1 VTGQHSRARETVA
14 SAAQYALLGGFAST
28 AAGISAQGLVG
39 FARSNMD
46 LRGPWPYL
54 MFFALDGAAGVCA
67 VLLVR
72 RAARAE
78 PGLAPRLA
86 VWGLVASSS
95 FFNWTHAPRRPAAPE
110 AFGLMPVIAAL
121 LFEFCLQEM
130 RLRTANRADR
140 TLGALRWLRPAERV
154 RVQLCMAADQQV
166 SAEEATSRVR
176 IDAAG
181 RRLYHLRALLGAG
194 EQAARPGMLTGLRI
208 RRAER
213 RAYGALI
220 RAGFTEPLIA
230 FAVLRQVQVMTQ
242 TATLARLDY
251 GTADAAHAAIANLIS
266 STSAAAPVSGPAHPA
281 ARDATATEIAAED
294 RSPSASLNGHRLDG
308 GTPARAVTAAGRE
321 PETSQREDDPDLGN
335 HDTELVAAAKR
346 IVAGTRHAGTRLS
359 QIALAEKLRGEGY
372 KVANNR
378 LHWLA
383 AVSGLEAG
391 QDGEPGTQANGG
403 R

>member
-1 VTGQHSRARETVA
+1 VTGQHSPIRETAA
-14 SAAQYALLGGFAST
+14 SAAQYVLLGGFAST

-39 FARSNMD
+39 FARSNMA

-54 MFFALDGAAGVCA
+54 LFFALDGAAGICA
-67 VLLVR
+67 VLLAR

-86 VWGLVASSS
+86 VWGLVAASS

-121 LFEFCLQEM
+121 LFEFCLREM
-130 RLRTANRADR
+130 RLRTTNRADR
-140 TLGALRWLRPAERV
+140 ALNALRWMRPAERI
-154 RVQLCMAADQQV
+154 RVQLCLAADQRV

-176 IDAAG
+176 IDAAA
-181 RRLYHLRALLGAG
+181 RRLYHLRTLLGAYEPTPG
-194 EQAARPGMLTGLRI
+194 YRALTARRI

-251 GTADAAHAAIANLIS
+251 GTADAARAAIGGLIS
-266 STSAAAPVSGPAHPA
+266 STPASAPVPDPAHPA
-281 ARDATATEIAAED
+281 AQDATATAMAVED
-294 RSPSASLNGHRLDG
+294 RTHAASLNGHRPG
-308 GTPARAVTAAGRE
+308 SGTPDRAVTVAVAA
-321 PETSQREDDPDLGN
+321 PAASQQQDGPDPGG
-335 HDTELVAAAKR
+335 HDAELVAVARR
-346 IVAGTRHAGTRLS
+346 IVADSRHAGARLS
-359 QIALAEKLRGEGY
+359 QIALAEKLRSEGY

-378 LHWLA
+378 LRWLA

-391 QDGEPGTQANGG
+391 QDGEAEARASGG

>member
-1 VTGQHSRARETVA
+1 MTGQHSCARETVA
-14 SAAQYALLGGFAST
+14 SAAQYVLLGGFAST

-39 FARSNMD
+39 FARSNMA

-54 MFFALDGAAGVCA
+54 LFFALDGAAGVCA
-67 VLLVR
+67 VLLAR

-86 VWGLVASSS
+86 VWGLVAASS

-121 LFEFCLQEM
+121 LFEFCLREM

-140 TLGALRWLRPAERV
+140 TLNALRWLRPAERI
-154 RVQLCMAADQQV
+154 RVQLCMAADHRMP
-166 SAEEATSRVR
+166 AEEATSRVQ
-176 IDAAG
+176 IDAAA
-181 RRLYHLRALLGAG
+181 RRLYHFRALLRAH
-194 EQAARPGMLTGLRI
+194 EQAAGPGALAPRRI

-213 RAYGALI
+213 RAHGALI

-251 GTADAAHAAIANLIS
+251 GTADAARAAIDGLIS
-266 STSAAAPVSGPAHPA
+266 STPAAAPGPDPADPA
-281 ARDATATEIAAED
+281 AAEVAVED
-294 RSPSASLNGHRLDG
+294 RTHTASLNGHRPDG
-308 GTPARAVTAAGRE
+308 GTSVCAAMAAGAE
-321 PETSQREDDPDLGN
+321 PETSQQEDDPDPG
-335 HDTELVAAAKR
+335 DRDAELVAAARR

-359 QIALAEKLRGEGY
+359 QIALAEKLRSEGY

-378 LHWLA
+378 LRWLA

-391 QDGEPGTQANGG
+391 QDGEPDAKASGS